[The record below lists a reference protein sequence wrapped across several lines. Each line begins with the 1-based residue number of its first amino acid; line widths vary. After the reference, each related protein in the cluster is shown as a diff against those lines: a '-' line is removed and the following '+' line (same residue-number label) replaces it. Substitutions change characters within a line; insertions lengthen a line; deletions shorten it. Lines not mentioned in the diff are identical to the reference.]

1 MRMLLF
7 QYRKRYV
14 RVATA
19 CLETRP
25 QTGLKWQ
32 IGKPF
37 HFFHHFALYSCGR
50 FYKCLQ
56 KYAFMPV
63 FMPFSAPAKKLE
75 NLISNFPLL

>member
-1 MRMLLF
+1 MF

-32 IGKPF
+32 IGKPQG
-37 HFFHHFALYSCGR
+37 FFNHIAGYSRECHSL
-50 FYKCLQ
+50 FSHE
-56 KYAFMPV
+56 YACMPV
-63 FMPFSAPAKKLE
+63 LMHLPAFTEKVE